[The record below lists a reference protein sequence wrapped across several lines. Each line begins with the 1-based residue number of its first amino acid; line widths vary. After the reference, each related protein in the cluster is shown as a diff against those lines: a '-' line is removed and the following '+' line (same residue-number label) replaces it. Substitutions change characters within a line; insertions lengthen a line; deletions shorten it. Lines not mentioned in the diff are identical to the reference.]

1 MAPIGSL
8 RGMTL
13 TSIELLERL
22 VAFPSVSDA
31 SNLDLVAFIGE
42 YLTAHGVAYEV
53 VPQPDG
59 RNANIWATI
68 GPRVDGGIVLSGHL
82 DVVPVEGQPWTTD
95 PFTLTAKG
103 DRLYGRGSCDMKGFD
118 ACVLAAVPAMVA
130 ADLKRPI
137 HICLTADEEIRMDGA
152 RALIERLGKD
162 WTRPSVCIVGE
173 PSRMKVVTGHKGY
186 MRIDTHV
193 RGHEVH
199 SSNRYHGVSAV
210 FVAARL
216 VTWMEERDLRNKAEA
231 EVTGGAPYFDPG
243 WTMLHVGTIH
253 GGTAHNITALD
264 AHFVTG
270 IRVVPGDD
278 GMRYVREYEDYV
290 RREIEPAMKAVHPD
304 AGVTISYRVG
314 GEPLVR
320 EEDGEAERIA
330 RRLTGDN
337 GIQVV
342 PYGAEAGLFQAA
354 GISTVICGPGDIAQ
368 AHQPD
373 EWVEVSELAKCD
385 AFLAGIIRE
394 CAA

>member
-1 MAPIGSL
+1 MH
-8 RGMTL
+8 M
-13 TSIELLERL
+13 TSIELLDRL
-22 VAFPSVSDA
+22 VAFPTVSDA
-31 SNLDLVAFIGE
+31 TNLDCVAFIGD
-42 YLTAHGVAYEV
+42 YLAAHGVAFEV

-68 GPRVDGGIVLSGHL
+68 GPRTDGGVVLSGHL

-95 PFTLTAKG
+95 PFKLVPKG
-103 DRLYGRGSCDMKGFD
+103 DRLYGRGACDMKAFD
-118 ACVLAAVPAMVA
+118 ACVLAAVPAMVK

-152 RALIERLGKD
+152 RALVAKFGKE
-162 WTRPSVCIVGE
+162 WTQPSVCFVGE

-186 MRIDTHV
+186 YRVDTHV

-199 SSNRYHGVSAV
+199 SSNRYLGVSAV

-216 VTWMEERDLRNKAEA
+216 VSWIEERDLKNKAEA
-231 EVTGGAPYFDPG
+231 EKTGGVPYFDPG
-243 WTMLHVGTIH
+243 WTMLHVGQIN

-264 AHFVTG
+264 CHFVTG
-270 IRVVPGDD
+270 IRLVPGDN
-278 GMRYVREYEDYV
+278 GLAYVREYEQFV
-290 RREIEPAMKAVHPD
+290 RTEIEPAMKAVHPE
-304 AGVTISYRVG
+304 AGVTITHRVG
-314 GEPLVR
+314 GPPLGR

-337 GIQVV
+337 GVQVV
-342 PYGAEAGLFQAA
+342 PYGAEAGIFQAS

-373 EWVEVSELAKCD
+373 EWVEISELAKCD
-385 AFLAGIIRE
+385 AFIAGLIRE

>member
-1 MAPIGSL
+1 
-8 RGMTL
+8 MTQ
-13 TSIELLERL
+13 TSIQLLERL
-22 VAFPSVSDA
+22 VGFPTVSDA
-31 SNLDLVAFIGE
+31 SNLDLVAWIRD
-42 YLTAHGVAYEV
+42 YLAGHGVGCEI
-53 VPQPDG
+53 VPMPDG

-68 GPRVDGGIVLSGHL
+68 GPKVDGGIVLSGHL

-95 PFTLTAKG
+95 PFTLIRKG
-103 DRLYGRGSCDMKGFD
+103 DKLYGRGACDMKGFD

-152 RALIERLGKD
+152 RALIARLGQD
-162 WTRPSVCIVGE
+162 WTRPSACIVGE

-186 MRIDTHV
+186 IRIDTHV

-199 SSNRYHGVSAV
+199 SSQRYNGVSAV

-216 VTWMEERDLRNKAEA
+216 ISWMEDRDLRNKAEA
-231 EVTGGAPYFDPG
+231 EAHGGVPYFDPG
-243 WTMLHVGTIH
+243 WTMLHVGTMQ

-278 GMRYVREYEDYV
+278 GEKYVREYEDFV
-290 RREIEPAMKAVHPD
+290 RREIEPAIKAVHPD
-304 AGVTISYRVG
+304 AGVTITWRVG
-314 GEPLVR
+314 GQPLVR

-342 PYGAEAGLFQAA
+342 PYGAEAGLFQTA
-354 GISTVICGPGDIAQ
+354 GISTIICGPGDIAQ

-373 EWVEVSELAKCD
+373 EWIEIAELERCD
-385 AFLAGIIRE
+385 AFIAGLIRE
-394 CAA
+394 CSR

>member
-1 MAPIGSL
+1 MTQTSL
-8 RGMTL
+8 Q
-13 TSIELLERL
+13 LLERL
-22 VAFPSVSDA
+22 VGFPTVSDA
-31 SNLDLVAFIGE
+31 SNLDLVAWIRD
-42 YLTAHGVAYEV
+42 YLAGHGVGCEI
-53 VPQPDG
+53 VPMPDG
-59 RNANIWATI
+59 RNANVWATI
-68 GPRVDGGIVLSGHL
+68 GPKVDGGIVLSGHL

-95 PFTLTAKG
+95 PFTLVRKG
-103 DRLYGRGSCDMKGFD
+103 EKVYGRGACDMKGFD

-162 WTRPSVCIVGE
+162 WTRPSACIVGE

-186 MRIDTHV
+186 IRIDTHV

-199 SSNRYHGVSAV
+199 SSQRYNGVSAV

-216 VTWMEERDLRNKAEA
+216 ISWMEDRDLRNKAEA
-231 EVTGGAPYFDPG
+231 EAHGGVPYFDPG
-243 WTMLHVGTIH
+243 WTMLHVGTMQ

-278 GMRYVREYEDYV
+278 GEKYVREYEKFV

-304 AGVTISYRVG
+304 AGVKITWRVG
-314 GEPLVR
+314 GQPLVR

-342 PYGAEAGLFQAA
+342 PYGAEAGLFQTA

-373 EWVEVSELAKCD
+373 EWIEIAELDRCD
-385 AFLAGIIRE
+385 AFIAGLIRE
-394 CAA
+394 CSR